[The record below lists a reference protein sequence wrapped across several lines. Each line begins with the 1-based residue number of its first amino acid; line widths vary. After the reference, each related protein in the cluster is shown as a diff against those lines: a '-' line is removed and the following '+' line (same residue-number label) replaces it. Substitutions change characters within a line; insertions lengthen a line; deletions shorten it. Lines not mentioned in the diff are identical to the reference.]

1 MVAKTSVAESLTSL
15 SLQLRRQRIQSAPK
29 RQTHPLSPLG
39 FRVLQLVP
47 ERRNSQQPTVVTLFP
62 HHNGQHMHMHKHK
75 PVLIHLPAPPTMEF
89 HFIHLP
95 TEAASTVFARLCH
108 SVSISQGLDL
118 MDRCGNDPSAGSP
131 TETLLRLHLP
141 LNDEV

>member
-15 SLQLRRQRIQSAPK
+15 SLQLRRQRIQCAPK

-62 HHNGQHMHMHKHK
+62 HHHEQHMHM
-75 PVLIHLPAPPTMEF
+75 PAPPTMEF

-95 TEAASTVFARLCH
+95 TEAASTVFVRFCH

-141 LNDEV
+141 LNDKV